1 VRTRLFDGSS
11 SADLD
16 EAARLLREGRLV
28 AFPTETVYGLG
39 AHALDPLAVR
49 GIYSAKGRPATNPLI
64 VHVEG
69 VAQARALSTAWPAQA
84 ALLAAR
90 FWPGPLTLV
99 LPRAPV
105 VPDEIAA
112 GGPTVALRVPAHP
125 AARALLAR
133 AGVPLAAPSANRAE
147 HVSPTTAAHVRA
159 DLDGR
164 IDGIVDG
171 GPCALGIESTVL
183 LLHPDGSAP
192 PRLLRTGAISR
203 EELSAALGVPVQSE
217 LDARPH
223 DAGPA
228 ASPGMSA
235 RHYAPAGIV
244 RLVPAARLDET
255 ARALAQ
261 AGHRVG
267 ALVHGVPD
275 TRKPPAAASFF
286 RLPSDAAGY
295 ARGLYAALRAL
306 EEHGC
311 DAILLQEVPP
321 DAAWEAVSD
330 RLRRASASA

>member
-1 VRTRLFDGSS
+1 VRTRLLDAASF
-11 SADLD
+11 ADLD
-16 EAARLLREGRLV
+16 EAARLLRDGRLV

-39 AHALDPLAVR
+39 ALALDPFAVR
-49 GIYSAKGRPATNPLI
+49 GIYAAKGRPAANPLI

-69 VAQARALSTAWPAQA
+69 VTQARALTTAWPAQA
-84 ALLAAR
+84 ALLAAK

-99 LPRAPV
+99 LPRASV

-112 GGPTVALRVPAHP
+112 GGPTVALRVPSHP

-133 AGVPLAAPSANRAE
+133 AGAPLAAPSANRAE

-164 IDGIVDG
+164 IDAIVDG
-171 GPCALGIESTVL
+171 GPCSLGIESTVL

-203 EELSAALGVPVQSE
+203 GELSAALGVEVQSGPGPGSQ
-217 LDARPH
+217 A
-223 DAGPA
+223 AGA
-228 ASPGMSA
+228 GASPGMSA

-244 RLVPAARLDET
+244 RLVPAAGLDEA
-255 ARALAQ
+255 ARALSQ

-267 ALVHGVPD
+267 ALVIGGPQ
-275 TRKPPAAASFF
+275 TQKRPAVAHLL
-286 RLPSDAAGY
+286 RLPADAVGY
-295 ARGLYAALRAL
+295 ARVLYASLRAL
-306 EEHGC
+306 EEQGC
-311 DAILLQEVPP
+311 DAIILQEVPP
-321 DAAWEAVSD
+321 DAAWDAISD